1 MSAAKEVLCQEAPA
15 VKLGVNVDHI
25 ATLRQARGT
34 HYPDPV
40 VGALLAQTAG
50 CDSIVVHL
58 REDRRHIQER
68 DVFLIKEAVNIPL
81 NLEMSVNSNIVSFAQ
96 DLCPDQA
103 TFVPE
108 RRQELTTEGGIDLI
122 KNYKRIYGAVKKLKA
137 KSVKVSLFIDPLK
150 KQINAAQD
158 LGVEILEFNTGAF
171 SESKVKTKELS
182 EFNKLRVAVE
192 YASQKEFFVAA
203 GHGIDY
209 ENVKK
214 VLQIKKIRELN
225 IGHSIIARSIF
236 IGIVSAIQEMLAVIR
251 K

>member
-1 MSAAKEVLCQEAPA
+1 M
-15 VKLGVNVDHI
+15 KLGINVDHI

-40 VGALLAQTAG
+40 VGALLAESAG

-68 DVFLIKEAVNIPL
+68 DVLLIKEAIDIPI
-81 NLEMSVNSNIVSFAQ
+81 NLEMSVNKNIVSFAV
-96 DLCPDQA
+96 DLCPHQV

-122 KNYKRIYGAVKKLKA
+122 KNHKKIYTAVKKLQSR
-137 KSVKVSLFIDPLK
+137 SVKVSLFIDPIK
-150 KQINAAQD
+150 KQIKAAKD
-158 LGVEILEFNTGAF
+158 LGVEILEFNTGQF
-171 SESKVKTKELS
+171 SESKTKAQEASELS
-182 EFNKLRVAVE
+182 KLKAAVS
-192 YASQKEFFVAA
+192 YAAESEFFVAA

-209 ENVKK
+209 QNVKK
-214 VLQIKKIRELN
+214 ILMIKQIQELN

-236 IGIVSAIQEMLAVIR
+236 IGIISAVEEMIKAI
-251 K
+251 KE